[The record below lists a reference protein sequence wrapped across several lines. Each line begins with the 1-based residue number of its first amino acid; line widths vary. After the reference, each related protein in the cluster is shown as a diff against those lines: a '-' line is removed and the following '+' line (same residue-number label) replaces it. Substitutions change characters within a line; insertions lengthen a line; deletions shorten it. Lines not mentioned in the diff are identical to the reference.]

1 MERVAIG
8 PGAKAVANARG
19 AAGVRAGKRRCR
31 RDERC
36 HEYRIDHPSGDTVFL
51 RRRRLTPGRDR
62 KDIMSGSFMPNQ
74 GGCTLCGASRCW
86 PTAGVETA
94 RSPPTLRSYRCSSI
108 EAHVGRC
115 WVLARGAKKRSEN
128 ARIWAWCH
136 VHETNS
142 FSNHDLRPL
151 DPCFHCLDG
160 WERWPYRMGADSP
173 IGRQRCAPRLCLVLA
188 RTPGARRY
196 FTTTISST
204 RKIRP
209 LAAERRWGGQG
220 RPRSDLDCQKRL
232 LVVETRNINNR
243 AV

>member
-74 GGCTLCGASRCW
+74 DGCALCGASVAGRPLEWKLLVHHRRCV
-86 PTAGVETA
+86 P
-94 RSPPTLRSYRCSSI
+94 RCSSI
-108 EAHVGRC
+108 EAHVERC

-128 ARIWAWCH
+128 ARTWAWCH

-160 WERWPYRMGADSP
+160 LERWPYRMGADSP
-173 IGRQRCAPRLCLVLA
+173 IGRQRCAPRLCLGVGPDTGS
-188 RTPGARRY
+188 RHN
-196 FTTTISST
+196 
-204 RKIRP
+204 
-209 LAAERRWGGQG
+209 
-220 RPRSDLDCQKRL
+220 PRFELR
-232 LVVETRNINNR
+232 VTHH
-243 AV
+243 